1 MSEIKEG
8 GKKMIDKLV
17 KIKETLN
24 KKYFEREEEIE
35 GILVALLARQHVLL
49 IGEPGTGKS
58 LLASELAKI
67 INGCNYF
74 QWLLTKYTTPEELF
88 GALSLKEL
96 EQGVH
101 KRNTSGKLPEAHFVF
116 LDEIFKSNSAILN
129 SLLTLINERLF
140 YNNGTPIKSPLISLI
155 GASNEYPEE
164 DEGLEALFDR
174 LLLRYEVKPVRQRDN
189 FIAMLKGEGENE
201 DIPSLTLNELHEMQ
215 FFADLVTVP
224 DEIYEG
230 IADLYKELADEGIR
244 PSARRVKNSISVLK
258 AKAFMSGRN
267 VVEQEDFSI
276 LKNILWNNVEEKE
289 IAAEIIE
296 KYAKNEAERIL
307 EMVKNEADE
316 IVKNYIQKNDG
327 TYDELQETLKKL
339 KTLQVELDRLK
350 DKYPSKTEKIQ
361 ELYEDIEKGITR
373 VSKTILLPIGDDE

>member
-1 MSEIKEG
+1 
-8 GKKMIDKLV
+8 MIDKLV

-201 DIPSLTLNELHEMQ
+201 AIPSLTLNELHEMQ
-215 FFADLVTVP
+215 FFTELVTVP

-244 PSARRVKNSISVLK
+244 PSARRMKNSISVLK
-258 AKAFMSGRN
+258 AKSFLDGRN
-267 VVEQEDFSI
+267 VVKQEDFSI

-296 KYAKNEAERIL
+296 KYAKNEVERIL

>member
-24 KKYFEREEEIE
+24 KKYFERDEEIE

-230 IADLYKELADEGIR
+230 IADLYKELSDEGIR
-244 PSARRVKNSISVLK
+244 PSARRMKNSISVLK
-258 AKAFMSGRN
+258 AKSFLDGRN
-267 VVEQEDFSI
+267 VVKQEDFSI

>member
-189 FIAMLKGEGENE
+189 FIAMLKGEGEHE
-201 DIPSLTLNELHEMQ
+201 AIPPLTLNELHEMQ
-215 FFADLVTVP
+215 FFTDLVTVP

-244 PSARRVKNSISVLK
+244 PSARRMKNSISVLK
-258 AKAFMSGRN
+258 AKSFLDGRN
-267 VVEQEDFSI
+267 VVKQEDFSI

>member
-8 GKKMIDKLV
+8 GKKMIDKLK
-17 KIKETLN
+17 KIKNGLN
-24 KKYFEREEEIE
+24 KKFYEREEEIE

-96 EQGVH
+96 EQGIY
-101 KRNTSGKLPEAHFVF
+101 KRNTSGKLPDAHLVF

-140 YNNGTPIKSPLISLI
+140 YNNGSPIQSPLITLV

-215 FFADLVTVP
+215 FFTELVTVP

-244 PSARRVKNSISVLK
+244 PSARRMKNSISVLK
-258 AKAFMSGRN
+258 AKSFLDGRN
-267 VVEQEDFSI
+267 VVKQEDFSI